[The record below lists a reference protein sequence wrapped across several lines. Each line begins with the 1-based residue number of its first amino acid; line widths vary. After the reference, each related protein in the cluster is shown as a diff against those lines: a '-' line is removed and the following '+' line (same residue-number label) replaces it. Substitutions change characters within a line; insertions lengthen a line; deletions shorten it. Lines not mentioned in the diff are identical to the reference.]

1 MLWCVIISDMASLK
15 QKKKQRAVLDSLF
28 WFVVGGGLVFGVLL
42 LLLILVQNS
51 DLSGQLAASV
61 PSGSPSGSPTTSSA
75 PSGACYTSEGCTVAT
90 SSECYKWGGVKCARY
105 FIKDRGCLK
114 EGTYQFKPAYAKKIG
129 ATKSFYEAMKKGCLL
144 GVQKL
149 IQCPSGQIKAYPG
162 PAMHT
167 CLDPREWPFPDWP
180 PMVSPI
186 PIEVACSVVGV
197 CVPDPSPSLSPA
209 PSQ

>member
-1 MLWCVIISDMASLK
+1 MAGLK
-15 QKKKQRAVLDSLF
+15 QKKKQRAALDSLF

-42 LLLILVQNS
+42 LLLIFVQNG
-51 DLSGQLAASV
+51 DLSSQLAASV
-61 PSGSPSGSPTTSSA
+61 PSGSPTPPT
-75 PSGACYTSEGCTVAT
+75 GACYTSEGCTVAT
-90 SSECYKWGGVKCARY
+90 SSECIKWGGAKCARY
-105 FIKDRGCLK
+105 FIKDKGCLK
-114 EGTYQFKPAYAKKIG
+114 GGTYQFKTDYAKKIG

-162 PAMHT
+162 PAVHT
-167 CLDPREWPFPDWP
+167 CLEPREWPFPDWP

-209 PSQ
+209 PS